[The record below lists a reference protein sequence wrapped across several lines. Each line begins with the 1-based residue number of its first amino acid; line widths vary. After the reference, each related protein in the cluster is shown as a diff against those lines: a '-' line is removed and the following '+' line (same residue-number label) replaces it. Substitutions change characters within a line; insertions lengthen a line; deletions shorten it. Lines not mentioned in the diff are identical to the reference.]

1 MILAVEYFESKIQL
15 DMAPREDL
23 QLLQVVF
30 ASVPNMQLI
39 FSGSSFE
46 MRADSY
52 PSSLV
57 LIHIFSK
64 TVAITSQQLEVAEL
78 PKPFFP
84 HEAAGVT
91 ARLVSQHTAIPSG

>member
-1 MILAVEYFESKIQL
+1 MILALEYFESKIQL
-15 DMAPREDL
+15 DTAQREDL
-23 QLLQVVF
+23 QLFQMVF

-52 PSSLV
+52 PSLV

-64 TVAITSQQLEVAEL
+64 TVAVMSQQLEVAEL
-78 PKPFFP
+78 PKPFFA

-91 ARLVSQHTAIPSG
+91 ARLVS

>member
-1 MILAVEYFESKIQL
+1 MFYATNAGVILALEYFESKIQL
-15 DMAPREDL
+15 DTAQKDL
-23 QLLQVVF
+23 QLVQMVF

-39 FSGSSFE
+39 LPGSSFE
-46 MRADSY
+46 MRADIY

-64 TVAITSQQLEVAEL
+64 TVDIISLQLEVAEL

-91 ARLVSQHTAIPSG
+91 ARLVS

>member
-1 MILAVEYFESKIQL
+1 MRALECFESKIQL
-15 DMAPREDL
+15 DMAQREDL
-23 QLLQVVF
+23 QLVQMVF

-39 FSGSSFE
+39 FPGSGFE
-46 MRADSY
+46 MRADTC

-57 LIHIFSK
+57 LIHILSE
-64 TVAITSQQLEVAEL
+64 TVDIMSLQLEVAEL

-91 ARLVSQHTAIPSG
+91 ARLVS